1 MSAGRKS
8 SLKSLLLS
16 ILIIFV
22 VGATAQAQLRDD
34 AFGGDPNPRNA
45 PQYPNPADEMRY
57 RAAVRH
63 EEETHREVIERAEE
77 IGEISTELVKR
88 YDAQKNLGRDDL
100 KSLERIEKLARKI
113 RGNAGGSDT
122 EHSLET
128 PPDRLDA
135 AVERLSELSGQLKDG
150 VKKTSRMVVSAKVI
164 QRSNEVIQVVKIIK
178 NFLRP

>member
-1 MSAGRKS
+1 MKG
-8 SLKSLLLS
+8 LLLS
-16 ILIIFV
+16 ILITFV
-22 VGATAQAQLRDD
+22 AAGAAQAQIRDD
-34 AFGGDPNPRNA
+34 SLDASNTPRNA
-45 PQYPNPADEMRY
+45 QQHPNPADEMRY

-63 EEETHREVIERAEE
+63 EEESHREVIERAEE
-77 IGEISTELVKR
+77 IGEISSELLKR
-88 YDAQKNLGRDDL
+88 YDSQKNLDRDDL

-113 RGNAGGSDT
+113 RGNAGGSDS
-122 EHSLET
+122 ELSLER
-128 PPDRLDA
+128 PPDKLDA